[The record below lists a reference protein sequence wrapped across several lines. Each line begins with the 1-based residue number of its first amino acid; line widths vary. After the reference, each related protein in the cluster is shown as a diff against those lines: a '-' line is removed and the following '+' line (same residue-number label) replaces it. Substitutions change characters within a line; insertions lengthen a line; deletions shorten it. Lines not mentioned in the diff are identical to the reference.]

1 MGPKDNLLASPDQSG
16 VGTGLAIGYWFG
28 FLKFKTLPEKDE
40 DNDTSKFEM
49 KAPFFAELFVTIMF
63 SVAQT
68 IGDLQ
73 SQGFDFEVNK
83 LLILVPF
90 SCNFEKD
97 KERWP
102 QMYHLVNIDNLFY
115 PTMEFSVIFRWCKF
129 N

>member
-1 MGPKDNLLASPDQSG
+1 MLFQFGESSIFVGPKDNLLASPDQSG

-102 QMYHLVNIDNLFY
+102 QMYHLVNIDN
-115 PTMEFSVIFRWCKF
+115 SVSTTT
-129 N
+129 